1 MKDLFIR
8 LYQKFEEKPTFLKL
22 LLFSL
27 IGLFSGALF
36 LAHFSEDISSFLP
49 ENEQNKRINEA
60 YQHLN
65 TTNKIVVFLSAKD
78 TTKDVRD
85 NLIAVAEEFVD
96 LLKKND
102 TDKLTNN
109 IFYKVTDSNISE
121 ISDFIVDNVHLFMKE
136 KDYMRID
143 SLLIDENKMFS
154 ELVWTQQLLNSP
166 SNVMLQNMLVNDP
179 IHISNTILKRLNDC
193 QQENSFSH
201 YNGYVFDSKGKEILI
216 TLSSETPA
224 SETQKNKQWLK
235 TIQKTS
241 ASIED
246 NHKGE
251 IQITHI
257 GASNISIGNAEQ
269 IKKDS
274 IITSVVALLLI
285 AALLFFYFRDLRAIG
300 LILASILF
308 GALAALAL
316 LALFKNEISI
326 IAVGVGSII
335 VGIAAN
341 YPLHFLS
348 HLQENKSA
356 PKTLKDLSM
365 PLIVGNITTVG
376 AFLSLLFINSTAMK
390 DMGLFSALLLVG
402 TIAFVL
408 IFLPHFCKKIFNRQS
423 EGKIREIPFF
433 SNIAKFAPEEN
444 KYIVLSVLILTIPL
458 LYFSTKTEFET
469 DLHKINYMTDNQRS
483 LMQKLIQETGDTLQK
498 TYCVCEGATKEEAL
512 LHYERLTPL
521 FDSLCD
527 HNIAKKIHGI
537 SLFAPSITQQKQA
550 IIKWNDFWDVSKEMM
565 QEELEYSGKDL
576 GLPNELFVPFINKI
590 SRPIPTDSLPDFSI
604 LEKNISGN
612 YIYESPEKTLV
623 YTIIKSTKENAPIIQ
638 ARLNEQGKNVFAF
651 DDKALFTKMVE
662 TLSFDFNNV
671 LFFCAFIVFLFLWIS
686 FGRLEIS
693 MIAFVPLTV
702 SWFWIL
708 GIMELT
714 DIHFNIVN
722 IILATFIFGQGDDYT
737 IFVTEGLMYEYAHNK
752 KRLDSY
758 KKSVALSACI
768 MFIGIGVLI
777 FAQHPALRSLAQVT
791 IIGMF
796 TVILM
801 SFLFPPLLFKWL
813 TRSKGELRLMPI
825 TLRNLIN
832 TVLSFSVFLFFSIIY
847 SIGGFLLLV
856 IGGKSEANKLRFHKM
871 ICWIFKKFAQWI
883 PNVEHHVS
891 NLSDYNFEKPSILI
905 CNHQSHLDLMYTL
918 MLHPKIICLTNNWV
932 WNCPFYGR
940 IIRFAEYYPIS
951 NGIEESMETLK
962 SAIDR
967 GYSILIFPEG
977 TRSEDGRILRFH
989 QGAFHLADKF
999 NIDIVPIII
1008 HGINHVFP
1016 KKEFLLRK
1024 GRIDVRIMPSITPQ
1038 HELWKE
1044 LEPRK
1049 TAQAI
1054 RKYYQKEYAEMCKE
1068 IETPNYYKDLVYH
1081 NYIYKGAKLAREVKK
1096 SLFSPELDAWIKQLP
1111 EKGEITIDNC
1121 GWGEKTLLA
1130 ALVKKELIITAH
1142 EQDEDKLSVA
1152 RSCASIPPNLKYE

>member
-1 MKDLFIR
+1 MKNLFTK
-8 LYQKFEEKPTFLKL
+8 LYNHFEEKPKQLFWL
-22 LLFSL
+22 LVSLLCIFSC
-27 IGLFSGALF
+27 GLFFCSN
-36 LAHFSEDISSFLP
+36 FSEDISSFLP

-65 TTNKIVVFLSAKD
+65 TTNKIVVFLSSKD
-78 TTKDVRD
+78 TAQSNKEQ
-85 NLIAVAEEFVD
+85 LISVAEEFVST
-96 LLKKND
+96 LKEND
-102 TDKLTNN
+102 KEHLTSDR
-109 IFYKVTDSNISE
+109 FYKVTDSNISE
-121 ISDFIVDNVHLFMKE
+121 ISDFIVDNIHLFMTNN
-136 KDYMRID
+136 DYRRID
-143 SLLIDENKMFS
+143 SLLINEDRMYN
-154 ELVWTQQLLNSP
+154 ELSWTQHLLNSP
-166 SNVMLQNMLVNDP
+166 TSGMLQNMLFNDP
-179 IHISNTILKRLNDC
+179 IHISNNILIKLSEC
-193 QQENSFSH
+193 QQENSFTH
-201 YNGYVFDSKGKEILI
+201 YNGYIFDKEGKEILI
-216 TLSSETPA
+216 TLTSQTPSSETQTNKKWIQIIK
-224 SETQKNKQWLK
+224 ET
-235 TIQKTS
+235 IG
-241 ASIED
+241 SIEKKHD
-246 NHKGE
+246 NQY
-251 IQITHI
+251 QITHI
-257 GASNISIGNAEQ
+257 GASDISIGNAEQ
-269 IKKDS
+269 IKQDTIVTS
-274 IITSVVALLLI
+274 IFALVLI
-285 AALLFFYFRDLRAIG
+285 AALLFLYFRDVHTIG
-300 LILASILF
+300 LILAAILF
-308 GALAALAL
+308 GALAALGFL
-316 LALFKNEISI
+316 SIMKENISI
-326 IAVGVGSII
+326 IAVGIGSII

-341 YPLHFLS
+341 YPLHYLS
-348 HLQENKSA
+348 HLHEGNSPSETMKE
-356 PKTLKDLSM
+356 LSS

-376 AFLSLLFINSTAMK
+376 AFLSLLFINSDAMK

-408 IFLPHFCKKIFNRQS
+408 VFLPHFCKKNS
-423 EGKIREIPFF
+423 LNKKGGNTIPFF
-433 SNIAKFAPEEN
+433 SKIAQYAPEEN
-444 KYIVLSVLILTIPL
+444 KYVIISVLILTIPL
-458 LYFSTKTEFET
+458 FYFSTQTEFET
-469 DLHKINYMTDNQRS
+469 DLHKINYMTDSQRS
-483 LMQKLIQETGDTLQK
+483 LMQKLIQETGDSLQK

-512 LHYERLTPL
+512 QNYEQLGPL
-521 FDSLCD
+521 FDSLSQQ
-527 HNIAKKIHGI
+527 NLIKKIHGI
-537 SLFAPSITQQKQA
+537 SRFAPSEAQQKIA
-550 IIKWNDFWDVSKEMM
+550 IEKWNDFWDVSKEMM
-565 QEELEYSGKDL
+565 EEELLLSGKEL
-576 GLPNELFVPFINKI
+576 GWEKEFFTPFLSRI
-590 SRPIPTDSLPDFSI
+590 SRPLPTDSLPDLSV
-604 LEKNISGN
+604 LEKTISEN
-612 YIYESPEKTLV
+612 YIYKSDEKTLV
-623 YTIIKSTKENAPIIQ
+623 YTIIKSDPDKAKEIQ
-638 ARLNEQGKNVFAF
+638 NILNKKNEKIFAF
-651 DDKALFTKMVE
+651 DDKALFEKMVE
-662 TLSFDFNNV
+662 NLSVDFNNV
-671 LFFCAFIVFLFLWIS
+671 LFCCAFIVFLFLWIS

-693 MIAFVPLTV
+693 LIAFVPLTI

-768 MFIGIGVLI
+768 MFVGIGVLI

-832 TVLSFSVFLFFSIIY
+832 TILSFSVFLFFSIIY
-847 SIGGFLLLV
+847 SIAGFLLLV

-883 PNVEHHVS
+883 PNVEHHVT

-999 NIDIVPIII
+999 KIDIVPIII

-1024 GRIDVRIMPSITPQ
+1024 GRIDVRIMPAIQPN
-1038 HELWKE
+1038 HELRNGI
-1044 LEPRK
+1044 EPRK
-1049 TAQAI
+1049 AAQAI
-1054 RKYYQKEYAEMCKE
+1054 RKYYQQEYAAISKE
-1068 IETPNYYKDLVYH
+1068 IETADYFKDLVYH
-1081 NYIYKGAKLAREVKK
+1081 NYIYKGAEIAREVKK
-1096 SLFSPELDAWIKQLP
+1096 SLFSTETDAWLAKLP
-1111 EKGEITIDNC
+1111 EEGEITIGNC
-1121 GWGEKTLLA
+1121 GLGEKTLLA
-1130 ALVKKELIITAH
+1130 ALVKKELIIIAH
-1142 EQDEDKLSVA
+1142 EQDEEKLSVA
-1152 RSCASIPPNLKYE
+1152 RNCASIPPNLKYE